1 VNRRHT
7 TALALVAMISLAG
20 CLSSVGSNPEPIV
33 RSQEPAEM
41 EDVSPQPPK
50 FGHHQSDS
58 EVKTPVPLKN
68 KTRRDDVN
76 VSLVERL
83 LKQKID
89 DHRHNNHVSALVSDP
104 RLARIARHHSY
115 DMATRD
121 FFNHTNPDGE
131 TFADRVQAS
140 SYACGGGGENL
151 RGVFWNRSYSK
162 TEEELAEVL
171 LRGFIESPEH
181 NTGMLLPSHDTI
193 GVGIYIAEDGRTY
206 ATVNFCDAN
215 PGEETEP

>member
-1 VNRRHT
+1 
-7 TALALVAMISLAG
+7 ME
-20 CLSSVGSNPEPIV
+20 GS
-33 RSQEPAEM
+33 
-41 EDVSPQPPK
+41 SPQPPK

-58 EVKTPVPLKN
+58 EVDTPTPLENKTP
-68 KTRRDDVN
+68 REDVN
-76 VSLVERL
+76 VTLSEIILVD
-83 LKQKID
+83 KIND
-89 DHRHNNHVSALVSDP
+89 YRADSDSGRLVSDP

-131 TFADRVQAS
+131 TFTDRVQES

-151 RGVFWNRSYSK
+151 RGVFWNRSYTQ
-162 TEEELAEVL
+162 TEEELAEVI
-171 LRGFIESPEH
+171 LRGFIRSPEH

-193 GVGIYIAEDGRTY
+193 GVGIYITEDGRTY

-215 PGEETEP
+215 PGEENEP

>member
-1 VNRRHT
+1 MNGRYT
-7 TALALVAMISLAG
+7 TALVLVAMISLAG
-20 CLSSVGSNPEPIV
+20 CLSSVGSTSDPVV
-33 RSQEPAEM
+33 RSQEPVDMKGATPEL
-41 EDVSPQPPK
+41 PK
-50 FGHHQSDS
+50 FGHHQPDS
-58 EVKTPVPLKN
+58 EVKTPTPLEN
-68 KTRRDDVN
+68 KTPREDVN
-76 VSLVERL
+76 VSLAEKL

-89 DHRHNNHVSALVSDP
+89 DHRQNNNVTKLVSDP

-131 TFADRVQAS
+131 TFTDRVRAG

-151 RGVFWNRSYSK
+151 GGVFWNRSYSR
-162 TEEELAEVL
+162 TEEGVAEAI

-206 ATVNFCDAN
+206 ATVDFCDAN
-215 PGEETEP
+215 PGEEDES

>member
-1 VNRRHT
+1 MSRRFT
-7 TALALVAMISLAG
+7 IALTLVAMISLAG
-20 CLSSVGSNPEPIV
+20 CLSSVGSNPEPV
-33 RSQEPAEM
+33 VHSQEPVEM
-41 EDVSPQPPK
+41 EASNPK
-50 FGHHQSDS
+50 FGHHQADD
-58 EVKTPVPLKN
+58 EVDTPVPLKN
-68 KTRRDDVN
+68 KTPRDDVN
-76 VSLVERL
+76 VSLAEEI
-83 LKQKID
+83 LKLKID
-89 DHRHNNHVSALVSDP
+89 DHRHNNNVSTLVSDP

-131 TFADRVQAS
+131 KFSDRVQAS

-151 RGVFWNRSYSK
+151 RGVFWNRSYTQ
-162 TEEELAEVL
+162 TEEELAEVI
-171 LRGFIESPEH
+171 LRGFIRSPEH

>member
-1 VNRRHT
+1 MNRKYT

-20 CLSSVGSNPEPIV
+20 CLSFVGSNSDPVV
-33 RSQEPAEM
+33 RSQEPVEM
-41 EDVSPQPPK
+41 DGTSPQPPK
-50 FGHHQSDS
+50 FAHHQSDS
-58 EVKTPVPLKN
+58 DVETPPPLENKTP
-68 KTRRDDVN
+68 REDIN
-76 VSLVERL
+76 VTLSEIILID
-83 LKQKID
+83 KIND
-89 DHRHNNHVSALVSDP
+89 YRADSGSGRLVSDP

-131 TFADRVQAS
+131 TFADRVQES

-151 RGVFWNRSYSK
+151 RGVFWNRSYSQ
-162 TEEELAEVL
+162 TEEELAEVI

-215 PGEETEP
+215 PGEENEP